1 MIEFKNV
8 YKTYPNGFTALKDV
22 NLKIEQGE
30 FVAIIGLSGA
40 GKSTILRCINRMHD
54 ITKGT
59 LTVDGVD
66 VNSLRGAELRRFRR
80 KVGMIFQSFNL
91 VSRSTAI
98 KNVLT
103 ADVPDMSFFKVLFG
117 IFSKDQK
124 MRALESL
131 DKVGILDKAYTR
143 CDQLSGGQQQRVAL
157 ARTLNQNPKIILA
170 DEPVASLDPI
180 TARQVM
186 QDLLCPHQQG
196 IQHLYSAQY
205 PSYRPRAPVLRPRDR
220 RACRRDRLRRPRLHH
235 HPGADRLCLQR
246 HEGARAGQWGVSA
259 MENEVNTL
267 VKLTWFDK
275 IFKPQVITLANGHT
289 TIRRRSRAPLIL
301 LLLAVAIVL
310 SLRMTGFS
318 LAVIVTKFD
327 KLLDLFVKLFHP
339 KWSFFEKVTRP
350 LVDTIKMSILG
361 TVIGCLLALPVS
373 VLASTNIDKS
383 RVIVSVLRFILALI
397 RTLPTLV
404 IALVCALVF
413 GLGTFAGTLAISVF
427 TFGIV
432 AKMLYE
438 SIETIDMGPFEAMEA
453 MGANKFQA
461 FWSACVPQILPVYL
475 SHSLYC
481 FEMNVRASA
490 ILGYVGA
497 GGLGITI
504 NERIGWRDYEGL
516 GMVLLTL
523 FVVVVAIE
531 FLSEYL
537 RGKLS

>member
-1 MIEFKNV
+1 
-8 YKTYPNGFTALKDV
+8 
-22 NLKIEQGE
+22 
-30 FVAIIGLSGA
+30 
-40 GKSTILRCINRMHD
+40 
-54 ITKGT
+54 
-59 LTVDGVD
+59 
-66 VNSLRGAELRRFRR
+66 
-80 KVGMIFQSFNL
+80 
-91 VSRSTAI
+91 
-98 KNVLT
+98 
-103 ADVPDMSFFKVLFG
+103 
-117 IFSKDQK
+117 
-124 MRALESL
+124 
-131 DKVGILDKAYTR
+131 
-143 CDQLSGGQQQRVAL
+143 
-157 ARTLNQNPKIILA
+157 
-170 DEPVASLDPI
+170 
-180 TARQVM
+180 
-186 QDLLCPHQQG
+186 
-196 IQHLYSAQY
+196 
-205 PSYRPRAPVLRPRDR
+205 
-220 RACRRDRLRRPRLHH
+220 
-235 HPGADRLCLQR
+235 
-246 HEGARAGQWGVSA
+246 

-275 IFKPQVITLANGHT
+275 IFKPQVITLANGHS
-289 TIRRRSRAPLIL
+289 TIRRRSRAPLIV
-301 LLLAVAIVL
+301 LLLAVAIYL
-310 SLRMTGFS
+310 SLAATGFS
-318 LAVIVTKFD
+318 LAVVITKFD

-339 KWSFFEKVTRP
+339 KWDFFDKVVGP

-361 TVIGCLLALPVS
+361 TVIGCLLALPVA
-373 VLASTNIDKS
+373 VLSSTNIDKS
-383 RVIVSVLRFILALI
+383 RVIDSVCRFILALI
-397 RTLPTLV
+397 RTLHTLV

-504 NERIGWRDYEGL
+504 NERIGWRDYNGL

-531 FLSEYL
+531 FFSEYL
-537 RGKLS
+537 RKKLS

>member
-1 MIEFKNV
+1 
-8 YKTYPNGFTALKDV
+8 
-22 NLKIEQGE
+22 
-30 FVAIIGLSGA
+30 
-40 GKSTILRCINRMHD
+40 
-54 ITKGT
+54 
-59 LTVDGVD
+59 
-66 VNSLRGAELRRFRR
+66 
-80 KVGMIFQSFNL
+80 
-91 VSRSTAI
+91 
-98 KNVLT
+98 
-103 ADVPDMSFFKVLFG
+103 
-117 IFSKDQK
+117 
-124 MRALESL
+124 
-131 DKVGILDKAYTR
+131 
-143 CDQLSGGQQQRVAL
+143 
-157 ARTLNQNPKIILA
+157 
-170 DEPVASLDPI
+170 
-180 TARQVM
+180 
-186 QDLLCPHQQG
+186 
-196 IQHLYSAQY
+196 
-205 PSYRPRAPVLRPRDR
+205 
-220 RACRRDRLRRPRLHH
+220 
-235 HPGADRLCLQR
+235 
-246 HEGARAGQWGVSA
+246 

-275 IFKPQVITLANGHT
+275 IFKPQVITLANGHS
-289 TIRRRSRAPLIL
+289 TIRRRSRAPLIV
-301 LLLAVAIVL
+301 LLLAVAIYL
-310 SLRMTGFS
+310 SLAATGFS
-318 LAVIVTKFD
+318 LAVVITKFD

-339 KWSFFEKVTRP
+339 KWDFFDKVVGP

-361 TVIGCLLALPVS
+361 TVIGCLLALPVA
-373 VLASTNIDKS
+373 VLSSTNIDKS
-383 RVIVSVLRFILALI
+383 RVIVSVCRFILALI